1 MAFVM
6 LNFEVDDYD
15 AWKPMFDA
23 DPAGRKQSAKGHQI
37 FRATDNPNHV
47 FIGTEFGSVDDA
59 KAFRE
64 RLLAS
69 GALEN
74 ARVIHVQ
81 PTVTE
86 LADAATY

>member
-6 LNFEVDDYD
+6 TNFEADDFES
-15 AWKPMFDA
+15 WKQMFDS
-23 DPAGRKQSAKGHQI
+23 DPVGRKQTAKGHQI
-37 FRATDNPNHV
+37 FRSVENPNHV
-47 FIGTEFGSVDDA
+47 FVGTEFESVEDA

-69 GALEN
+69 DALAN
-74 ARVIHVQ
+74 GTVHVQ

>member
-6 LNFEVDDYD
+6 TNFEVDDFGT
-15 AWKPMFDA
+15 WKQGFDS

-37 FRATDNPNHV
+37 FRAGDNPNHV
-47 FIGTEFGSVDDA
+47 FIGTEFASVDDA
-59 KAFRE
+59 NAFRD
-64 RLLAS
+64 RLIAS
-69 GALEN
+69 GVLNN

-86 LADAATY
+86 LADSTTY

>member
-6 LNFEVDDYD
+6 TNFEVDDFD
-15 AWKPMFDA
+15 AWKQMFDS
-23 DPAGRKQSAKGHQI
+23 DPAGRKRAAKGHQI
-37 FRATDNPNHV
+37 FRAADNPNHV
-47 FIGTEFGSVDDA
+47 FIGTEFASVDEA
-59 KAFRE
+59 SAFRE

-69 GALEN
+69 GVLNN
-74 ARVIHVQ
+74 ARVVHVQ

>member
-6 LNFEVDDYD
+6 TNFEVADFDS
-15 AWKPMFDA
+15 WKQTFDA
-23 DPAGRKQSAKGHQI
+23 DPAGRRQAAKGHQI
-37 FRATDNPNHV
+37 FRAEGNPNHV
-47 FIGTEFGSVDDA
+47 FIGTEFDSVEDA
-59 KAFRE
+59 KSFRE

-74 ARVIHVQ
+74 AQMIHVP

-86 LADAATY
+86 LADAQTY

>member
-6 LNFEVDDYD
+6 TNFEANDFDE
-15 AWKPMFDA
+15 WKRMFDS
-23 DPAGRKQSAKGHQI
+23 DPVGRKQTAKGHQI
-37 FRATDNPNHV
+37 FRAVDNPNHLFV
-47 FIGTEFGSVDDA
+47 GTEFESVDDA

-69 GALEN
+69 EALD
-74 ARVIHVQ
+74 AGVVRVE

-86 LADAATY
+86 LADTATY

>member
-6 LNFEVDDYD
+6 LNLEVDDYD

-37 FRATDNPNHV
+37 FRAADNPNHV
-47 FIGTEFGSVDDA
+47 FIGTEFASADDA
-59 KAFRE
+59 RAFRE

-69 GALEN
+69 GALDN